1 MVKWVELGVSPMET
15 IQSATL
21 WPARALRA
29 EDRIGVLAA
38 GRLAD
43 VIAVRGDP
51 LSDMTVM
58 RDVRVV
64 VQGGKRIK

>member
-21 WPARALRA
+21 WPARFLKGEANF
-29 EDRIGVLAA
+29 GVLAP
-38 GRLAD
+38 GRFAD
-43 VIAVRGDP
+43 IIMVRGDP

-64 VQGGKRIK
+64 IQSGKRVK